1 MPKAF
6 YAFFYCISLRKK
18 YGGGRVTL
26 QGSSFKGLRL
36 IATNIAILKVGRA
49 VTVRRNQEK
58 KRKISTKSEAKKFRA
73 ITL

>member
-1 MPKAF
+1 MPTAF

-18 YGGGRVTL
+18 YGGVTL